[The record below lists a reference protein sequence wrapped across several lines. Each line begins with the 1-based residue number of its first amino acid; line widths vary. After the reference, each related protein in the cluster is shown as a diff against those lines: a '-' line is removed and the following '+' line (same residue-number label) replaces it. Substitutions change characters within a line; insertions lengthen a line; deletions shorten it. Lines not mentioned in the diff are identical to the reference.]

1 MNLSSLVI
9 PVLLGRRGGLGPR
22 AAGGCLRALTHGAE
36 EGLGMLLRIVP
47 ALVGLLTAVA
57 MFRPAAPWTAS
68 PPAVPGAEVLGI
80 PAETAP
86 LLLVRP
92 VSAAAPWPWARS

>member
-9 PVLLGRRGGLGPR
+9 PVLLAGVAAWGLGRRVDVY
-22 AAGGCLRALTHGAE
+22 AALTHGAE

-57 MFRPAAPWTAS
+57 MFRASGAMDCLSGLLSPALEAFLAL
-68 PPAVPGAEVLGI
+68 LG
-80 PAETAP
+80 T
-86 LLLVRP
+86 
-92 VSAAAPWPWARS
+92 